1 MPHQSRQLGR
11 HVRRSAVGG
20 FVEDVRPH
28 RRELPVNSVYEGQN
42 TVDSKRRFPYFFQR
56 FLVFFVPLFVKHKL
70 NGFVGVF
77 GERSMGLQRK
87 VKAILR
93 EFNPADVL
101 RLFAKCFH
109 S

>member
-1 MPHQSRQLGR
+1 MSHQSRQLGR

-28 RRELPVNSVYEGQN
+28 RRKLPVNCVHEGQN
-42 TVDSKRRFPYFFQR
+42 AVDSKRRFPYFFQR

-70 NGFVGVF
+70 NGFIGVF